1 MADISYFD
9 SRPKVFEEIAG
20 QVSYCIIDVQAVQFI
35 ACEQIVR
42 FVRENCQMTYKKLYC
57 ADMLQMLFTDSDSEG
72 EYLRFGNDDRPS
84 NDRTSPCTSLLCNGA
99 AGHGKSVHKAQTSD
113 HFGPLP
119 NGDGGGR
126 GGRGLRVHRGSAL
139 LMITP
144 DCVFFSDRA
153 HSKSP
158 RQTVQVQ
165 SVLGN
170 VRSVRCAMQ

>member
-1 MADISYFD
+1 
-9 SRPKVFEEIAG
+9 
-20 QVSYCIIDVQAVQFI
+20 
-35 ACEQIVR
+35 
-42 FVRENCQMTYKKLYC
+42 MTYKKLYC
-57 ADMLQMLFTDSDSEG
+57 ADMLQMLFADSDSEG

-84 NDRTSPCTSLLCNGA
+84 NDRTSPCTSLLRNGA

-119 NGDGGGR
+119 NGGGR
-126 GGRGLRVHRGSAL
+126 GGRGLRVHRRGSAL

-153 HSKSP
+153 HSKCH
-158 RQTVQVQ
+158 RLTIQVQ